1 MIRLL
6 LATPSNTISC
16 QSHPGLGALAL
27 SAFEGTYRFSGGRS
41 VRKGIDVRKSID
53 IAIYSDRIHS
63 ESFNSDQL
71 TASGRCSA
79 TLTPT

>member
-6 LATPSNTISC
+6 LATPSNAISC
-16 QSHPGLGALAL
+16 QSHLGLGALAL
-27 SAFEGTYRFSGGRS
+27 FAFEGTYGFSGGRS

-53 IAIYSDRIHS
+53 TAIYSDHIHS
-63 ESFNSDQL
+63 ESFNPDQL
-71 TASGRCSA
+71 IASGRCSA